1 MPNTDN
7 HSPKICLIIP
17 TYNNDRTLREVIE
30 NALEHCSDLIV
41 VNDGSTDRSQDI
53 LEKFQDKIDLITF
66 EKNKGKG
73 AALRAG
79 FKLAIDSGF
88 QYAISMDSDGQH
100 LAEDL
105 HRFFKV
111 INENNGALILGARD
125 LLAEG
130 APKKS
135 SFGNRFSNFWF
146 WVETGIKLPDTQT
159 GFRAYPL
166 DTIKRSRYYTNKF
179 EFEIEVL
186 VRAAW
191 RGTKILSIPVRSLY
205 DQEERVSHFRPFTD
219 FSRISVLN
227 TVLVTIALLF
237 YHPWRL
243 FLYIKRKGILKVVRE
258 DLIDPKEAPAKKAAA
273 VGFGLFMGIIP
284 IWGFQML
291 VAAAI
296 AIPLRLNK
304 LIVLTFSNISIP
316 PMIPFIIFGSYKAGE
331 FFVDNPASFPSWQDL
346 TLESIY
352 IEFKQYIIGSIIL
365 ATLLGL
371 LGFLISYILMLVFRK
386 PSTGS

>member
-1 MPNTDN
+1 MPSTDTAT
-7 HSPKICLIIP
+7 SRICLIIP
-17 TYNNDRTLREVIE
+17 TYNNERTLSGVIE
-30 NALEHCSDLIV
+30 KALDYCPDLII
-41 VNDGSTDRSQDI
+41 VNDGSTDRTSEI
-53 LEKFQDKIDLITF
+53 LELHSDKIDLISF

-73 AALRAG
+73 AALRSG
-79 FKLAIDSGF
+79 LQLAIKKGF
-88 QYAISMDSDGQH
+88 HYAISIDSDGQH

-105 HRFFKV
+105 PQFFAA
-111 INENNGALILGARD
+111 IRDYNGDLVLGARD

-146 WVETGIKLPDTQT
+146 WIETGIKLPDTQT

-166 DTIKRSRYYTNKF
+166 ISLKNTRFYTNKF

-186 VRAAW
+186 VRSAW
-191 RGTKILSIPVRSLY
+191 KGINIVSIPVRSIY

-219 FSRISVLN
+219 FTRISILN
-227 TVLVTIALLF
+227 TVLVTIALLW

-243 FLYIKRKGILKVVRE
+243 FLYIKRKGIFRVVWE
-258 DLIDPKEAPAKKAAA
+258 DLIDPKEAPSRKAVA

-316 PMIPFIIFGSYKAGE
+316 PMIPIIVFASYKLGESFVNEPETFSSWQELTLASIYVGLKQYLFGS
-331 FFVDNPASFPSWQDL
+331 VL
-346 TLESIY
+346 
-352 IEFKQYIIGSIIL
+352 L
-365 ATLLGL
+365 ATILGIV
-371 LGFLISYILMLVFRK
+371 GFLSSYALILIFKRK
-386 PSTGS
+386 S